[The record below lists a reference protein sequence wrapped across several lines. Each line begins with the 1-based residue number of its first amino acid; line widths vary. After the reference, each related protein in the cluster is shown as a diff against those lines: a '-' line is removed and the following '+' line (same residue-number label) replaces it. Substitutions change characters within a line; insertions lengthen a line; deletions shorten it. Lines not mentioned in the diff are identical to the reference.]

1 MKTIER
7 LKQLLAKAT
16 PGPWSG
22 YIQDNDPYGP
32 LVGIIDDHDTP
43 HDVIRC
49 AETSFD
55 VEPSTANVN
64 LMAETRNALPALL
77 AVVEAAEE
85 LSDNDDTPEPN
96 CSCHLCPPCN
106 DCVTYA
112 GKREI
117 MATMKAALRALEGGE

>member
-7 LKQLLAKAT
+7 LKQLLAEAT
-16 PGPWSG
+16 QGEWF
-22 YIQDNDPYGP
+22 
-32 LVGIIDDHDTP
+32 DDGEDVFCDGTTIAYDGKP
-43 HDVIRC
+43 HNTKFI
-49 AETSFD
+49 A
-55 VEPSTANVN
+55 A
-64 LMAETRNALPALL
+64 TRNALPALL

>member
-1 MKTIER
+1 
-7 LKQLLAKAT
+7 
-16 PGPWSG
+16 
-22 YIQDNDPYGP
+22 
-32 LVGIIDDHDTP
+32 
-43 HDVIRC
+43 
-49 AETSFD
+49 
-55 VEPSTANVN
+55 VN

>member
-85 LSDNDDTPEPN
+85 LKVWTVPGDGIRETVLASDSFANAALDGLLD
-96 CSCHLCPPCN
+96 
-106 DCVTYA
+106 
-112 GKREI
+112 
-117 MATMKAALRALEGGE
+117 ALRALTGETT